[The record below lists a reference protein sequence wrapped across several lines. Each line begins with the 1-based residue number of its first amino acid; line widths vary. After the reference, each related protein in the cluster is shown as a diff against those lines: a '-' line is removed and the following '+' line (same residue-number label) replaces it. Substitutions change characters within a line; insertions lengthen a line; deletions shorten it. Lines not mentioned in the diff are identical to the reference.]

1 MKEGLDRLLNLI
13 EKSLSLNTPEE
24 VREIE
29 QDIQIE
35 FQKLKTDLSNQ
46 SEDNHI
52 VNKEKLDK
60 LTILL
65 EKLDKKQNAQKKFLD
80 DFSNFLKVE
89 KLINLVDLNF
99 KT

>member
-46 SEDNHI
+46 SKNNHI

-80 DFSNFLKVE
+80 DFSNFLKSR
-89 KLINLVDLNF
+89 KIN
-99 KT
+99 

>member
-1 MKEGLDRLLNLI
+1 MNEGLDRLLNLI
-13 EKSLSLNTPEE
+13 EKSISLNTPEE
-24 VREIE
+24 IREIE
-29 QDIQIE
+29 QNIQIE

-46 SEDNHI
+46 SEDNQT

-80 DFSNFLKVE
+80 DFSNFLKSR
-89 KLINLVDLNF
+89 KIN
-99 KT
+99 

>member
-1 MKEGLDRLLNLI
+1 MKEGLDHLLNLI

-24 VREIE
+24 VKEIE

-46 SEDNHI
+46 SEDNQT
-52 VNKEKLDK
+52 VNKEKLDQ

-80 DFSNFLKVE
+80 DFSNFLKSR
-89 KLINLVDLNF
+89 KIN
-99 KT
+99 

>member
-80 DFSNFLKVE
+80 DFSNFLKNR
-89 KLINLVDLNF
+89 KIN
-99 KT
+99 

>member
-24 VREIE
+24 AREIE

-35 FQKLKTDLSNQ
+35 FQKLKTNLSNK
-46 SEDNHI
+46 SEDNHT

-80 DFSNFLKVE
+80 DFSNFLKSR
-89 KLINLVDLNF
+89 KIN
-99 KT
+99 

>member
-24 VREIE
+24 VREFE

-46 SEDNHI
+46 SEDNHT

-80 DFSNFLKVE
+80 DFSNFLKSR
-89 KLINLVDLNF
+89 KIN
-99 KT
+99 

>member
-24 VREIE
+24 AREIE

-46 SEDNHI
+46 SEDNLI

-80 DFSNFLKVE
+80 DFSNFLKSR
-89 KLINLVDLNF
+89 KIN
-99 KT
+99 

>member
-35 FQKLKTDLSNQ
+35 FQKLKTVPSNQ

-80 DFSNFLKVE
+80 DFSNFLKSR
-89 KLINLVDLNF
+89 KIN
-99 KT
+99 

>member
-1 MKEGLDRLLNLI
+1 MDEDLDRLLNLI
-13 EKSLSLNTPEE
+13 EKSFSLNTPEE
-24 VREIE
+24 IREIE

-35 FQKLKTDLSNQ
+35 FQKLKTNLSNQ

-80 DFSNFLKVE
+80 DFSNFLKSR
-89 KLINLVDLNF
+89 KIN
-99 KT
+99 

>member
-24 VREIE
+24 AREIE

-46 SEDNHI
+46 SEDNQT

-80 DFSNFLKVE
+80 DFSNFLKSR
-89 KLINLVDLNF
+89 KIN
-99 KT
+99 

>member
-24 VREIE
+24 VKEIE

-46 SEDNHI
+46 SEDNHT

-65 EKLDKKQNAQKKFLD
+65 EKLDKKQNAQKNFLD
-80 DFSNFLKVE
+80 DFSNFLKSR
-89 KLINLVDLNF
+89 KIN
-99 KT
+99 

>member
-65 EKLDKKQNAQKKFLD
+65 KKLDKKQNAQKKFLD
-80 DFSNFLKVE
+80 DFSNFLKSR
-89 KLINLVDLNF
+89 KIN
-99 KT
+99 

>member
-1 MKEGLDRLLNLI
+1 MDEDLDRLLNLI

-46 SEDNHI
+46 SEDNHT

-65 EKLDKKQNAQKKFLD
+65 EKLDKKQNAQKKFLA
-80 DFSNFLKVE
+80 DFSNFLKNR
-89 KLINLVDLNF
+89 KIN
-99 KT
+99 

>member
-1 MKEGLDRLLNLI
+1 MDEDLDRLLNLI
-13 EKSLSLNTPEE
+13 EKSFSLNTPEE
-24 VREIE
+24 LREIE

-80 DFSNFLKVE
+80 DFSNFLKSR
-89 KLINLVDLNF
+89 KIN
-99 KT
+99 

>member
-1 MKEGLDRLLNLI
+1 MNEGLDRLLNLI

-24 VREIE
+24 IREIE
-29 QDIQIE
+29 QNIQIE

-46 SEDNHI
+46 SEDNQI

-80 DFSNFLKVE
+80 DFSNFLKNR
-89 KLINLVDLNF
+89 KIN
-99 KT
+99 

>member
-24 VREIE
+24 VKEIE

-80 DFSNFLKVE
+80 DFSNFLKSR
-89 KLINLVDLNF
+89 KIN
-99 KT
+99 

>member
-24 VREIE
+24 IREIE

-46 SEDNHI
+46 SEDNHT

-65 EKLDKKQNAQKKFLD
+65 EKLDKKQNEQKKFLD
-80 DFSNFLKVE
+80 DFSNFLKSR
-89 KLINLVDLNF
+89 KIN
-99 KT
+99 

>member
-46 SEDNHI
+46 SEDNHT

-65 EKLDKKQNAQKKFLD
+65 EKLDKKQNEQKKFLD
-80 DFSNFLKVE
+80 DFSNFLKSR
-89 KLINLVDLNF
+89 KIN
-99 KT
+99 

>member
-1 MKEGLDRLLNLI
+1 MKEGLDHLLNLI

-80 DFSNFLKVE
+80 DFSNFLKSR
-89 KLINLVDLNF
+89 KIN
-99 KT
+99 

>member
-1 MKEGLDRLLNLI
+1 MDEDLDRLLNLI
-13 EKSLSLNTPEE
+13 EKSFSLNTPEE
-24 VREIE
+24 IREIE

-35 FQKLKTDLSNQ
+35 FQKLKTNLSNQ
-46 SEDNHI
+46 SEDNQT

-80 DFSNFLKVE
+80 DFSNFLKSR
-89 KLINLVDLNF
+89 KIN
-99 KT
+99 

>member
-24 VREIE
+24 IREIE

-46 SEDNHI
+46 SEDNQT

-80 DFSNFLKVE
+80 DFSNFLKSR
-89 KLINLVDLNF
+89 KIN
-99 KT
+99 

>member
-24 VREIE
+24 VKEIE

-46 SEDNHI
+46 SEDSHT

-80 DFSNFLKVE
+80 DFSNFLKSR
-89 KLINLVDLNF
+89 KIN
-99 KT
+99 

>member
-35 FQKLKTDLSNQ
+35 FQKLKSDLSNQ
-46 SEDNHI
+46 SEDNQI
-52 VNKEKLDK
+52 VNKEKLDQ

-65 EKLDKKQNAQKKFLD
+65 EKLDKKQNAQEKFLN
-80 DFSNFLKVE
+80 DFSNFLKSR
-89 KLINLVDLNF
+89 KIN
-99 KT
+99 

>member
-24 VREIE
+24 IREIE
-29 QDIQIE
+29 QNIQIE
-35 FQKLKTDLSNQ
+35 FQKLKTNLSNQ
-46 SEDNHI
+46 SEDNQT

-80 DFSNFLKVE
+80 DFSNFLKSR
-89 KLINLVDLNF
+89 KIN
-99 KT
+99 

>member
-24 VREIE
+24 VKEIE

-46 SEDNHI
+46 SEDNHT

-65 EKLDKKQNAQKKFLD
+65 EKLDKKQNEQKKFLD
-80 DFSNFLKVE
+80 DFSNFLKSR
-89 KLINLVDLNF
+89 KIN
-99 KT
+99 

>member
-1 MKEGLDRLLNLI
+1 MDEDLDRLLNLI

-24 VREIE
+24 IREIE
-29 QDIQIE
+29 QNIQIE
-35 FQKLKTDLSNQ
+35 FQKLKTYLSNQ
-46 SEDNHI
+46 SEDNQT

-80 DFSNFLKVE
+80 DFSNFLKSR
-89 KLINLVDLNF
+89 KIN
-99 KT
+99 

>member
-24 VREIE
+24 VKEIE

-35 FQKLKTDLSNQ
+35 FQKLKTDLSNL

-52 VNKEKLDK
+52 VNKEKLDQ

-80 DFSNFLKVE
+80 DFSNFLKSR
-89 KLINLVDLNF
+89 KIN
-99 KT
+99 

>member
-46 SEDNHI
+46 SENNHI

-80 DFSNFLKVE
+80 DFSNFLKNR
-89 KLINLVDLNF
+89 KIN
-99 KT
+99 

>member
-24 VREIE
+24 IREIE
-29 QDIQIE
+29 QNIQIE

-46 SEDNHI
+46 SEDNQT

-80 DFSNFLKVE
+80 DFSNFLKSR
-89 KLINLVDLNF
+89 KIN
-99 KT
+99 

>member
-24 VREIE
+24 VKEIE

-52 VNKEKLDK
+52 VNKEKLDQ

-80 DFSNFLKVE
+80 DFSNFLKSR
-89 KLINLVDLNF
+89 KIN
-99 KT
+99 

>member
-24 VREIE
+24 VKEIE

-52 VNKEKLDK
+52 VNKEKFDK

-80 DFSNFLKVE
+80 DFSNFLKSR
-89 KLINLVDLNF
+89 KIN
-99 KT
+99 

>member
-1 MKEGLDRLLNLI
+1 MNEGLDRLLNLI

-35 FQKLKTDLSNQ
+35 FQKLKTNLSNQ
-46 SEDNHI
+46 SEDNQT

-80 DFSNFLKVE
+80 DFSNFLKSR
-89 KLINLVDLNF
+89 KIN
-99 KT
+99 

>member
-1 MKEGLDRLLNLI
+1 MKEGLDHLLNLI

-24 VREIE
+24 VKEIE

-80 DFSNFLKVE
+80 DFSNFLKSR
-89 KLINLVDLNF
+89 KIN
-99 KT
+99 